1 MLRGDMVDADP
12 PLAARTDTG
21 PELRTAEAPAA
32 TDADVAHS
40 LEELTERMVAR
51 FERTDRL
58 ELIGAIVLSL
68 ATILAAW
75 SAYQATRWNGE
86 ASDSATEASA
96 LRVQATQA
104 TNVYT
109 AQANIDLE
117 TFIGWLEL
125 HSTQGSSA
133 ADALRDRFRDEFKPI
148 FEDWLAQAP
157 AGELPPGTPFE
168 AASYTLASGA
178 EVQTLSNQADAAAD
192 RARRADHIGDDF
204 VLMTVIMASVLF
216 FAGLGTKFR
225 DHRLRVAMLGIATML
240 LVGGAIATFSLPQDV
255 GF

>member
-1 MLRGDMVDADP
+1 VPAIDRIAEP
-12 PLAARTDTG
+12 RTATDTD
-21 PELRTAEAPAA
+21 A
-32 TDADVAHS
+32 THS
-40 LEELTERMVAR
+40 LEDLAERLAAR

-58 ELIGAIVLSL
+58 ELVGAIVLSL

-117 TFIGWLEL
+117 TFIGWLQL
-125 HSTQGSSA
+125 HTTQGSSA
-133 ADALRDRFRDEFKPI
+133 ADALRDRFRDEFKPV
-148 FEDWLAQAP
+148 FEAWLAQAP
-157 AGELPPGTPFE
+157 EGELPPGTPFE
-168 AASYTLASGA
+168 ATSYALASGA
-178 EVQTLSNQADAAAD
+178 EVQTLSNEADAAAD

-216 FAGLGTKFR
+216 FAGLGTRFR
-225 DHRLRVAMLGIATML
+225 DHRLRVALLGIGTVL

>member
-1 MLRGDMVDADP
+1 MVDADP
-12 PLAARTDTG
+12 PLRARADMG
-21 PELRTAEAPAA
+21 SEDWNAEAPAA
-32 TDADVAHS
+32 TDADAARS
-40 LEELTERMVAR
+40 LEALAERLAAR

-58 ELIGAIVLSL
+58 ELMGAIVLSI

-86 ASDSATEASA
+86 AADRATEASA

-125 HSTQGSSA
+125 HTTQGSTA
-133 ADALRDRFRDEFKPI
+133 ADALRERFRDEFKPV
-148 FEDWLAQAP
+148 FEAWLAQAP
-157 AGELPPGTPFE
+157 AGELPSGTPFE
-168 AASYTLASGA
+168 AATYTLASGT
-178 EVQTLSNQADAAAD
+178 EVQTLSNEADAAAD
-192 RARRADHIGDDF
+192 RARQAAHIGDDF

-225 DHRLRVAMLGIATML
+225 VHRLRVAMLGIAAVL
-240 LVGGAIATFSLPQDV
+240 LVGGAIATLSLPQDV